1 MKIEELNIII
11 SDIED
16 MLLKS
21 VYQCRYID
29 NNISPRMEFGIQ
41 LYETFPNTNPD
52 VPNPLHHLNDVKVNF
67 FFYNNLYDTYMLSEL
82 TALDIFKS
90 LEKVFGINIKKVR
103 KRQINIMY

>member
-21 VYQCRYID
+21 VYINVDID
-29 NNISPRMEFGIQ
+29 NISPRNLVFNYMKHFQIRI
-41 LYETFPNTNPD
+41 D

-67 FFYNNLYDTYMLSEL
+67 FL
-82 TALDIFKS
+82 
-90 LEKVFGINIKKVR
+90 
-103 KRQINIMY
+103 